1 MRSNISFFLS
11 VHILKMWVVCSSL
24 IGIIIFVSS
33 LVSTFNDTMSWF
45 KFWSRSKSKSKDIKD
60 EYQKE
65 LKRAE
70 SLREDSHLTEA
81 EREKQKLK
89 HTLSISRSG
98 RFKHKK
104 RERGAILDQ
113 PELFDKTLDNA
124 NGGRP
129 TVKPPNPP
137 SGHSR
142 SPNNT
147 CRDVR
152 DVFQSSYPSHV
163 AAVWQFHNVVPE
175 RVFAIMILIIHAL
188 ITWSWRS
195 LCIAGTSTRRMLKSY
210 FAAEE

>member
-1 MRSNISFFLS
+1 MCLIFLTFSLYDVEEDVIWTSFSAIQGRGENYFWNWLNFGQKP
-11 VHILKMWVVCSSL
+11 L
-24 IGIIIFVSS
+24 
-33 LVSTFNDTMSWF
+33 FNKKMSWF

-65 LKRAE
+65 LKRSE
-70 SLREDSHLTEA
+70 SLREDSNLTEA

-104 RERGAILDQ
+104 RERGGILDK
-113 PELFDKTLDNA
+113 PEMFDKTLENG

-137 SGHSR
+137 SSGHSR

-152 DVFQSSYPSHV
+152 DVFQSNYPSHV
-163 AAVWQFHNVVPE
+163 AAVWN
-175 RVFAIMILIIHAL
+175 
-188 ITWSWRS
+188 RS
-195 LCIAGTSTRRMLKSY
+195 YAELKKTCDYYMQS
-210 FAAEE
+210 

>member
-1 MRSNISFFLS
+1 MNSKLS
-11 VHILKMWVVCSSL
+11 VLLISESIKKMWIVRTHSHFQSL
-24 IGIIIFVSS
+24 KRGLSWNCLFFYIIN
-33 LVSTFNDTMSWF
+33 LTMSWF

-65 LKRAE
+65 LKRSE
-70 SLREDSHLTEA
+70 SLREDSNLTEA

-104 RERGAILDQ
+104 RERGGILDK
-113 PELFDKTLDNA
+113 PDMFDKTLENGS
-124 NGGRP
+124 GGRP
-129 TVKPPNPP
+129 SVKPPNPP

-163 AAVWQFHNVVPE
+163 AAVWRIPYTEFPCAFYDCND
-175 RVFAIMILIIHAL
+175 
-188 ITWSWRS
+188 S
-195 LCIAGTSTRRMLKSY
+195 
-210 FAAEE
+210 

>member
-1 MRSNISFFLS
+1 
-11 VHILKMWVVCSSL
+11 
-24 IGIIIFVSS
+24 
-33 LVSTFNDTMSWF
+33 MSWF

-65 LKRAE
+65 LKRSE
-70 SLREDSHLTEA
+70 SLREDSNLTEA

-104 RERGAILDQ
+104 RERGGILDK
-113 PELFDKTLDNA
+113 PEMFDKTLENS

-137 SGHSR
+137 SSGHSR

-152 DVFQSSYPSHV
+152 DVFQSNYPSHV
-163 AAVWQFHNVVPE
+163 AAVWSIPYAELKKTRDYNMQSSLTIVH
-175 RVFAIMILIIHAL
+175 AMTLICILFNSVCNNGGRL
-188 ITWSWRS
+188 
-195 LCIAGTSTRRMLKSY
+195 
-210 FAAEE
+210 